1 MSLSKL
7 TQFELVGSIVSVA
20 NKAKTKVITLAYHK
34 RCKQHTDQSEFKT
47 YTSAKQWKMC
57 VRKL

>member
-20 NKAKTKVITLAYHK
+20 NKAKTKVITLAYITKDASNIQTNQNSKHIHLPSSGK
-34 RCKQHTDQSEFKT
+34 
-47 YTSAKQWKMC
+47 C
-57 VRKL
+57 V